1 LVISSAF
8 VIRISPLSE
17 FVFIRGDPWSMK
29 RRSAL
34 HFVLIIGIANFF
46 ADFTY
51 EGARGVIGPFLG
63 SLGASAAIVGFVA
76 GLGELMGYGLRSVSG
91 YLADKS
97 HRHWAFAF
105 VGYTINMLAV
115 PALALAGRW
124 PLAATLV
131 VAERTGRGIRKPT
144 VEAMLSYAGRSIG
157 AGWVFGLNAALDQ
170 AGATIGPLLMALV
183 LYLNGG
189 YRTGFGILMVP
200 AVLCLAILVAARL
213 LHPRPHELEEGTGHT
228 FATTNLTHA
237 YWIYLAAG
245 ALIAAGFADFA
256 LIGFHFQKVNS
267 VPGNLIPVFY
277 AVAMAGSAVASIP
290 LGRIFDRFGPNISL
304 FAFLISAAAA
314 PFVFLGSAY
323 FALIG
328 MILWGIGMS
337 AQGSLFQAMLTG
349 VIPPQKRSTAFGLFD
364 TGYGIAWFLGSAL
377 MGLLYDKSILALVL
391 FSVVLQLAAVP
402 VLFIANKKR

>member
-1 LVISSAF
+1 
-8 VIRISPLSE
+8 
-17 FVFIRGDPWSMK
+17 MK
-29 RRSAL
+29 SRSAL

-51 EGARGVIGPFLG
+51 EGARGIIGPFLG

-76 GLGELMGYGLRSVSG
+76 GLGELMGYGLRSISG

-105 VGYTINMLAV
+105 LGYAINMLAV

-124 PLAATLV
+124 PLAAALV

-157 AGWVFGLNAALDQ
+157 AGWVFGLNEALDQ

-189 YRTGFGILMVP
+189 YRTGFGILIVP
-200 AVLCLAILVAARL
+200 ALLCLVILVAARL
-213 LHPRPHELEEGTGHT
+213 LHPRPHELEEGAGHA
-228 FATTNLTHA
+228 FATTNLTQA
-237 YWIYLAAG
+237 YWIYLVAG

-256 LIGFHFQKVNS
+256 LIGFHFHKANS
-267 VPGNLIPVFY
+267 VSENLIPVFY
-277 AVAMAGSAVASIP
+277 AVAMASSALASIP
-290 LGRIFDRFGPNISL
+290 MGRIFDRFGPNISL
-304 FAFLISAAAA
+304 FAFLLSAGAA

-328 MILWGIGMS
+328 MIFWGIGMS

-377 MGLLYDKSILALVL
+377 MGLLYDKSILAVVL
-391 FSVVLQLAAVP
+391 FSVILQLAAIP
-402 VLFIANKKR
+402 ILFIANKKR

>member
-1 LVISSAF
+1 
-8 VIRISPLSE
+8 
-17 FVFIRGDPWSMK
+17 MK
-29 RRSAL
+29 NKSAL

-51 EGARGVIGPFLG
+51 EGARGIIGPFLG

-91 YLADKS
+91 YFADKS

-105 VGYTINMLAV
+105 LGYAINMLAV
-115 PALALAGRW
+115 PALALTRQW
-124 PLAATLV
+124 PLAASLV
-131 VAERTGRGIRKPT
+131 VSERVGRGIRKPT

-157 AGWVFGLNAALDQ
+157 SGWVFGLNEALDQ

-189 YRTGFGILMVP
+189 YRTSFGFLLIP
-200 AVLCLAILVAARL
+200 ALLCLGTLVLARL
-213 LHPRPHELEEGTGHT
+213 LHPRPHELEEGAGHT
-228 FATTNLTHA
+228 FATTNQTQA

-245 ALIAAGFADFA
+245 ALLAAGFADFA
-256 LIGFHFQKVNS
+256 LIGFHFQKANVM
-267 VPGNLIPVFY
+267 PGNMVPVFY
-277 AVAMAGSAVASIP
+277 AVAMAASALASIP
-290 LGRIFDRFGPNISL
+290 LGRLFDSLGPNVSL

-314 PFVFLGSAY
+314 PFIFLGTSI

-328 MILWGIGMS
+328 MIFWGIGMS
-337 AQGSLFQAMLTG
+337 GQGSLFQAMLTG

-364 TGYGIAWFLGSAL
+364 TGYGIAWFVGSAA
-377 MGLLYDKSILALVL
+377 MGLLYDKSIIAVVL
-391 FSVVLQLAAVP
+391 FSVILQLAAIP
-402 VLFIANKKR
+402 VLFVANKQR